1 MSDREKRLLP
11 LAVKLAQNTAAT
23 FTPHTP
29 HPKQA
34 DFLSLDC
41 LEALFGG
48 AAGGGKSDA
57 LLMAALQYVH
67 VPGYTAGLF
76 RRTYADLAQ
85 PGAIMERAR
94 QWLAGTAAQWNEQR
108 KQFKFPSG
116 AILQFGYMDT
126 AADRFRYQGTE
137 YQFIGWDELTQ
148 FPEQSYRYMFSR
160 LRKLEGVDIPLRVR
174 GATNPGGIGH
184 EWVRRRFI
192 NPGDDARPFIPSK
205 LDDNPSLN
213 AEEYRQALSNLD
225 STTRKQLEEGLWVR
239 DAEGLVYRYSEK
251 DNVIATAPACD
262 RYVLGID
269 YGARSPTAFVLVG
282 WRKHDPTV
290 YVLRAWK
297 KAGMSPSEAGE
308 AALKIRDEMRAQD
321 KTLVFVGDTGGLG
334 AGYVEEAQRRF
345 KLPIEAAEKTNKL
358 GYVKLL
364 NGDMERGRVK
374 VVLSECEPLT
384 SEWLELPW
392 HEDREK
398 EAPGFDN
405 HCADAM
411 LYAWRRTHA
420 YNQKPAEEE
429 PDLAQ
434 PEVVRKVADENKRKF
449 LKDREKERE
458 RAQRYGRLPPTH
470 RGRL

>member
-1 MSDREKRLLP
+1 M
-11 LAVKLAQNTAAT
+11 KLAQNTAAS

-160 LRKLEGVDIPLRVR
+160 LRKLNGVDIPLRVR

-239 DAEGLVYRYSEK
+239 DVDGLVYRYSERE
-251 DNVIATAPACD
+251 NVIATAPECD

-269 YGARSPTAFVLVG
+269 YGARSPTAFVLLG

-290 YVLRAWK
+290 YVMRAWK

-308 AALKIRDEMRAQD
+308 VVRDIREELRNED
-321 KTLVFVGDTGGLG
+321 KTLAIVGDTGGLG

-358 GYVKLL
+358 GYIKLL
-364 NGDMERGRVK
+364 NGDLERGRVK
-374 VVLSECEPLT
+374 VVLPECEPLT

-398 EAPGFDN
+398 EASGFDN
-405 HCADAM
+405 HCADAC

-420 YNQKPAEEE
+420 YNQKAAEDE
-429 PDLAQ
+429 PDMDA
-434 PEVVRKVADENKRKF
+434 PEVVRKVATEKKRQF

-458 RAQRYGRLPPTH
+458 RAQRFGRVPVTH